1 MIIIAHWRRNIPTN
15 IKFEANTHGDDGRV
29 AKIMNR
35 IPIMCEMNE
44 KYFNIAKERI
54 DSIVDEVEE

>member
-1 MIIIAHWRRNIPTN
+1 MFSQKIFS
-15 IKFEANTHGDDGRV
+15 KSGDDGRV

>member
-1 MIIIAHWRRNIPTN
+1 MEVKRT
-15 IKFEANTHGDDGRV
+15 IKADVVLDPFAGSGTFGRV